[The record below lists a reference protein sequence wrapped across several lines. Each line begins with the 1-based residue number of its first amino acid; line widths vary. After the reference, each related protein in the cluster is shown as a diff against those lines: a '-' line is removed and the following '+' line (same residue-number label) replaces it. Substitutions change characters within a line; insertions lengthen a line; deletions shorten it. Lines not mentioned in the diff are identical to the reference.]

1 YKTFY
6 TRLEQDARE
15 AGEISHTTGY
25 GKEHYDEIGSLF
37 RSLDF
42 VAGLEMRFAEGR
54 GPIVSGKCNKVE
66 ECEHT
71 PFCDGCKVCS
81 CLETHLWLCSNLL
94 CDANTSDN
102 NVTATTSTLHHTI
115 NSSSLAH

>member
-1 YKTFY
+1 MEKSIMMKS
-6 TRLEQDARE
+6 A
-15 AGEISHTTGY
+15 
-25 GKEHYDEIGSLF
+25 LF
-37 RSLDF
+37 FALLIF

-81 CLETHLWLCSNLL
+81 CLEHTCGCAPTC